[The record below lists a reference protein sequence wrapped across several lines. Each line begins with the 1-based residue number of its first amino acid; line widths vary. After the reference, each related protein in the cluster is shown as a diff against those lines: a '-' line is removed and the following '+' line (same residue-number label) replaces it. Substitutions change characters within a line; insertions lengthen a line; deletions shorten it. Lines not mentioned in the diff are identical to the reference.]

1 MAVRPKEDE
10 AQIDAALRPTQF
22 GEFVGQ
28 AQVVA
33 NLRVF
38 LSAARE
44 RGEPVDHVLFSG
56 QPGLGKTTLA
66 ALIAHE
72 MAAPLVTTAGPALE
86 RAGDL
91 AGMLTRLEPGSV
103 LFIDEIHRIP
113 ATVEEVLYSAMEDR
127 FINIVLDSGPHA
139 RTMKLNVP
147 PFTLV
152 GATTREGML
161 SDPFRA
167 RFGVLL
173 RLEPYPESDLIA
185 ILKRSG
191 TLLKIPLD
199 PAGASVVAQRS
210 QGTPRLANR
219 YLRRVRDFAQ
229 VEGDGRVT
237 AGGAGAALERLG
249 IDALGLVPVQ
259 RQILEVLG
267 KHGGGPLGLKTIGA
281 YVGEEEM
288 TIEDVHEPYLIRLG
302 FLKRTPRGRVATEPA
317 LRHVGAGGKRVEE
330 LF

>member
-1 MAVRPKEDE
+1 MAKPREEE
-10 AQIDAALRPTQF
+10 AQLDAALRPTQF
-22 GEFVGQ
+22 SEFVGQ
-28 AQVVA
+28 KQVVD
-33 NLRVF
+33 NLKVF
-38 LSAARE
+38 LKAARD
-44 RGEPVDHVLFSG
+44 RKEPVDHVLLSG

-66 ALIAHE
+66 ALVAHE
-72 MAAPLVTTAGPALE
+72 MSAPLVTTSGPALE

-91 AGMLTRLEPGSV
+91 AGLLTRLEPGTV
-103 LFIDEIHRIP
+103 LFIDEIHRLA
-113 ATVEEVLYSAMEDR
+113 ATVEEYLYSAMEDR

-173 RLEPYPESDLIA
+173 RLEPYPEGELVQ
-185 ILKRSG
+185 ILKRSAA
-191 TLLKIPLD
+191 LLKISLET
-199 PAGASVVAQRS
+199 AGAESLAKRS

-229 VEGDGRVT
+229 VEGDGKVT
-237 AGGAGAALERLG
+237 SKVASAALERLG
-249 IDALGLVPVQ
+249 IDPLGLVPIQ
-259 RQILEVLG
+259 RQILEILS

-281 YVGEEEM
+281 YVGEEE
-288 TIEDVHEPYLIRLG
+288 TTLEEVHEPYLIRLG
-302 FLKRTPRGRVATEPA
+302 FLKRTPRGRVASEDG
-317 LRHVGAGGKRVEE
+317 LKHVGVKTSGGN

>member
-1 MAVRPKEDE
+1 
-10 AQIDAALRPTQF
+10 
-22 GEFVGQ
+22 
-28 AQVVA
+28 
-33 NLRVF
+33 
-38 LSAARE
+38 
-44 RGEPVDHVLFSG
+44 
-56 QPGLGKTTLA
+56 
-66 ALIAHE
+66 
-72 MAAPLVTTAGPALE
+72 
-86 RAGDL
+86 
-91 AGMLTRLEPGSV
+91 V
-103 LFIDEIHRIP
+103 LFIDEIHRLAP
-113 ATVEEVLYSAMEDR
+113 TLEEYLYSAMEDR

-173 RLEPYPESDLIA
+173 RLEPYPEAELVQ
-185 ILKRSG
+185 ILKRSAS
-191 TLLKIPLD
+191 LLKISLEV
-199 PAGASVVAQRS
+199 AGAESVAKRS

-229 VEGDGRVT
+229 VEGDGKVT
-237 AGGAGAALERLG
+237 AKGAGAALERLG
-249 IDALGLVPVQ
+249 IDALGLVPIQ
-259 RQILEVLG
+259 RQILEVLS

-281 YVGEEEM
+281 YVGEEET

-302 FLKRTPRGRVATEPA
+302 FLKRTPRGRVAAEEG
-317 LRHVGAGGKRVEE
+317 LKHVGVKIKKAQE

>member
-1 MAVRPKEDE
+1 MPRPKEDE
-10 AQIDAALRPTQF
+10 AQLDAALRPTSF

-38 LSAARE
+38 LKAARD
-44 RGEPVDHVLFSG
+44 RGETVDHVLLSG

-66 ALIAHE
+66 ALVARD
-72 MAAPLVTTAGPALE
+72 MGAPLVTTSGPALE
-86 RAGDL
+86 RPGDL
-91 AGMLTRLEPGSV
+91 AGILTRLDPGAV
-103 LFIDEIHRIP
+103 LFIDEIHRLP
-113 ATVEEVLYSAMEDR
+113 PTLEEYLYSAMEDR

-139 RTMKLNVP
+139 RSMKLDVP

-173 RLEPYPESDLIA
+173 RLEPYPDDELVL
-185 ILKRSG
+185 ILKRSAS
-191 TLLKIPLD
+191 LLKISLD
-199 PAGASVVAQRS
+199 APGAEAIAKRS

-229 VEGDGRVT
+229 VEGSGKVSEK
-237 AGGAGAALERLG
+237 GASAALERLG
-249 IDALGLVPVQ
+249 IDSLGLVPVQ
-259 RQILEVLG
+259 RQILEVLS

-281 YVGEEEM
+281 YVGEEEA
-288 TIEDVHEPYLIRLG
+288 TIEDVHEPFLIRLG
-302 FLKRTPRGRVATEPA
+302 FLKRTPRGRVATEVA
-317 LRHVGAGGKRVEE
+317 LRHLGVERAGE

>member
-1 MAVRPKEDE
+1 MAKPREDE
-10 AQIDAALRPTQF
+10 SQFDAALRPTTF
-22 GEFVGQ
+22 TEFVGQ
-28 AQVVA
+28 KQVVD
-33 NLRVF
+33 NLKVF
-38 LSAARE
+38 LKAARD
-44 RGEPVDHVLFSG
+44 RKEPVDHILLSG

-66 ALIAHE
+66 ALVAHE
-72 MAAPLVTTAGPALE
+72 MSAPLVTTSGPALE

-91 AGMLTRLEPGSV
+91 AGLLTRIEPGTV
-103 LFIDEIHRIP
+103 LFIDEIHRLAP
-113 ATVEEVLYSAMEDR
+113 TLEEYLYSAMEDR

-173 RLEPYPESDLIA
+173 RLEPYPEAEIVQ
-185 ILKRSG
+185 ILKRSAS
-191 TLLKIPLD
+191 LLKISLEVG
-199 PAGASVVAQRS
+199 GAESVAKRS

-229 VEGDGRVT
+229 VEGDGKVT
-237 AGGAGAALERLG
+237 AKGAGAALERLG

-259 RQILEVLG
+259 RQILEVLA
-267 KHGGGPLGLKTIGA
+267 KHSGGPLGLKTIGA
-281 YVGEEEM
+281 YVGEEEA

-302 FLKRTPRGRVATEPA
+302 FLKRTPRGRVAAEEG
-317 LRHVGAGGKRVEE
+317 LKHVGVKIKKAQE

>member
-1 MAVRPKEDE
+1 MHDDDRQLD
-10 AQIDAALRPTQF
+10 QALRPAQF
-22 GEFVGQ
+22 KEFVGQ
-28 AQVVA
+28 KQVVE
-33 NLRVF
+33 NLKVF
-38 LSAARE
+38 LRAARD
-44 RGEPVDHVLFSG
+44 RGEPVDHVLLSG
-56 QPGLGKTTLA
+56 PPGLGKTTLA
-66 ALIAHE
+66 GLVAREMKAALVA
-72 MAAPLVTTAGPALE
+72 TSGPTLE

-91 AGMLTRLEPGSV
+91 AGLLTRLDSGSV

-113 ATVEEVLYSAMEDR
+113 PAVEEYLYSAMEDR

-152 GATTREGML
+152 GATTREGLL

-173 RLEPYPESDLIA
+173 RLEPYPESDLVQ
-185 ILKRSG
+185 ILARSASLLDISLEKTG
-191 TLLKIPLD
+191 AETLAK
-199 PAGASVVAQRS
+199 RS

-229 VEGDGRVT
+229 VEGSKKVT
-237 AGGAGAALERLG
+237 GAGAAAALERLG
-249 IDALGLVPVQ
+249 VDALGLVGVQ
-259 RQILEVLG
+259 RQILEILA

-281 YVGEEEM
+281 YVGEEEA
-288 TIEDVHEPYLIRLG
+288 TIEDVHEPFMIRLG
-302 FLKRTPRGRVATEPA
+302 FLKRTPRGRVASEDG
-317 LRHVGAGGKRVEE
+317 LRHIGVKVDRAKE